1 MRHARFVL
9 LSFFFT
15 VTHAEVTSVLGHAG
29 SASAVLTTNAV
40 PAKSKEG
47 PPDPDGSA
55 LAFTTFMAFAG
66 GIMTASGA
74 NALAWFS
81 HQTRTGLRV
90 FSAKAATLFYLAC
103 LALNILGI
111 GMFAISTILGGAVAT
126 VMPVQTGANLL
137 TNMILQVSLKIKT
150 FNKSMRTGTLLLV
163 CAVAQLSQIGPE
175 EPESPDVGRLLDQP
189 VAIIWILTMVTG
201 ALGGIAASRTF
212 KDLPSDSTLKLL
224 SLTSVVTFTTV
235 LGASVGKC
243 FGLLS
248 GLPLFAT
255 MLSYLCIGVVC
266 LVYTMIAT
274 ANCDVSIFI
283 PLQLSSQLVLNM
295 ITGFFVWGD
304 SHFVQKPVAYILV
317 YVICLQAVYLISTEI
332 DFVGEWALAYQIRK
346 TMLSEQV
353 ASSALG
359 TAMLNL
365 ATAWEQPNA
374 GETWPTKPC
383 LDALREAVEL
393 GLEKEAI
400 SKEELVDLSMLL
412 LEDKGSAGGRPVL
425 VTWMESLKHF
435 TMYSKRDPAFG
446 RRFREALSTEE
457 KESLDIVL
465 ENQKQKQ
472 QATPSV
478 ASFHDLN
485 NVPASSMT
493 QSHRI
498 PESELRSVTHLLV

>member
-1 MRHARFVL
+1 M
-9 LSFFFT
+9 
-15 VTHAEVTSVLGHAG
+15 G
-29 SASAVLTTNAV
+29 
-40 PAKSKEG
+40 
-47 PPDPDGSA
+47 
-55 LAFTTFMAFAG
+55 
-66 GIMTASGA
+66 
-74 NALAWFS
+74 
-81 HQTRTGLRV
+81 
-90 FSAKAATLFYLAC
+90 
-103 LALNILGI
+103 
-111 GMFAISTILGGAVAT
+111 GGAVAT

-189 VAIIWILTMVTG
+189 VAIIWILTMLIG

-224 SLTSVVTFTTV
+224 SLTSVVTLTTV

-266 LVYTMIAT
+266 LV
-274 ANCDVSIFI
+274 N
-283 PLQLSSQLVLNM
+283 
-295 ITGFFVWGD
+295 
-304 SHFVQKPVAYILV
+304 
-317 YVICLQAVYLISTEI
+317 
-332 DFVGEWALAYQIRK
+332 

-446 RRFREALSTEE
+446 RRFREALSTAE

-472 QATPSV
+472 KATPSV
-478 ASFHDLN
+478 ASFHDHSLLN

-498 PESELRSVTHLLV
+498 PESELRSVTNMLV